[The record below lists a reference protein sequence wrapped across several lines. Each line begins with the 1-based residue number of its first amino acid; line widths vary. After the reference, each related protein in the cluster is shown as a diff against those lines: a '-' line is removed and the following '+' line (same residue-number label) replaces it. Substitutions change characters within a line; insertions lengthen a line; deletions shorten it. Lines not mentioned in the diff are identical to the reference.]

1 MTILTCHLRTSSSD
15 RQDIGTMLR
24 SNINSLEDLKLDLS
38 SDANDREWDGWNN
51 DVVDVQT
58 DFLNEEI
65 RVEE

>member
-1 MTILTCHLRTSSSD
+1 
-15 RQDIGTMLR
+15 MLR